1 MNTTQFALI
10 ALATALVAPLTASA
24 AGETLMAPGYY
35 ETTTRIAGDPE
46 VERKRECLTPAEVRA
61 RPLERVL
68 TELTEGRCTYTQ
80 RQIGGGRFA
89 FAGACVN
96 EGVRTTFRN
105 TGTYTPTSYS
115 VNLNSRTMVGGT
127 PIDIVVT
134 TASRRIAAVCPAGA
148 R

>member
-1 MNTTQFALI
+1 MNPTKFALI
-10 ALATALVAPLTASA
+10 ALTTLLVAPLTASA
-24 AGETLMAPGYY
+24 AGETLMSPGYY
-35 ETTTRIAGDPE
+35 ETTTRFDGDPE

-68 TELTEGRCTYTQ
+68 AELTEGRCTFSQ

-89 FAGACVN
+89 FVGACVN

-115 VNLNSRTMVGGT
+115 VSLNSRTMVGGT
-127 PIDIVVT
+127 PIDIVMT
-134 TASRRIAAVCPAGA
+134 TSSRRIAAVCPSGA

>member
-1 MNTTQFALI
+1 MNTTKLVLI
-10 ALATALVAPLTASA
+10 ALATALAAPLAASA
-24 AGETLMAPGYY
+24 AGETFMSPGYY
-35 ETTTRIAGDPE
+35 ETTTRFAGEPE

-68 TELTEGRCTYTQ
+68 AEMTEGRCTFTQ

-115 VNLNSRTMVGGT
+115 VNLSSRTTVGGT
-127 PIDIVVT
+127 PIDIVLT
-134 TASRRIAAVCPAGA
+134 TTSRRIAAVCPSGA

>member
-10 ALATALVAPLTASA
+10 ALTTLLVAPLTASA
-24 AGETLMAPGYY
+24 AGETLMSPGYY
-35 ETTTRIAGDPE
+35 ETTTRVAGDPE

-68 TELTEGRCTYTQ
+68 AELTEGRCTYTQ

-127 PIDIVVT
+127 PIDIVLT
-134 TASRRIAAVCPAGA
+134 TSSRRIAAVCPSGA